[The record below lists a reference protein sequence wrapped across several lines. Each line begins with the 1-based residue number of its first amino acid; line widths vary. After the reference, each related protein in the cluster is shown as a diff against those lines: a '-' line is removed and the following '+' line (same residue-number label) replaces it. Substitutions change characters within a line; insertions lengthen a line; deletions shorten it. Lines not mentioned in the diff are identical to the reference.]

1 MTGAYWRAGIPAL
14 MLIVEQEHSPPS
26 EIDVGRDILAVA
38 FSANGEYLVSGG
50 SDGVQVYR
58 VKDGEETV
66 VDTAPRSWKRSVRC
80 LAVSKDGRWIAAV
93 TGYRVLLVWDATT
106 CEEVFLHYTES
117 ISISGI
123 DFSPDSTR
131 LVTACLND
139 NAAIIWDVALNKRVQ
154 RLRHEGMVTTVKY
167 SPQGD
172 RIATAT
178 GDSVRVWDSNNRFSL
193 LADIPVTVIP
203 SRNTGLDWSG
213 DNHLFVVSDGKIKE
227 FETRSGSRVSQWPV
241 HGTKHLSC
249 IALPK
254 YGQFVAYA
262 TKNTVTFWDVLTH
275 TQLALIQFPYSIR
288 SIALSPDDLFLAIG
302 GEDGKIVLKSLS
314 WITVSIVLL

>member
-1 MTGAYWRAGIPAL
+1 

-80 LAVSKDGRWIAAV
+80 LALSKDGRWIAAV

-131 LVTACLND
+131 LVTACNHS
-139 NAAIIWDVALNKRVQ
+139 AAIVWDVALNKRVQ

-193 LADIPVTVIP
+193 LVDIPVAVIP
-203 SRNTGLDWSG
+203 SHNTGLDWSG

-227 FETRSGSRVSQWPV
+227 FEARSGSRVSQWPV

-254 YGQFVAYA
+254 YGRFIAYA